1 MSDTCIFCEISK
13 GRIPSI
19 RIYEDADFISFLDI
33 NPVARGHLLIIT
45 REHYLSTPEVPDEI
59 LAKALPLAKRLAAA
73 AVLGVGADGFNI
85 LINNGEKAGQAVGH
99 WHLHV
104 IPRKDRSELP
114 LREGGPADLTKL
126 PFTAADI
133 RNNL

>member
-1 MSDTCIFCEISK
+1 MSTSCIFCEIAD

-33 NPVARGHLLIIT
+33 NPLTRGHLLIIT
-45 REHYLSTPEVPDEI
+45 RKHYPATLDVPDAV
-59 LAKALPLAKRLAAA
+59 LAKALPLAKKLARAAA
-73 AVLGVGADGFNI
+73 MGVGAEGFNI
-85 LINNGEKAGQAVGH
+85 MINNGTVAGQAVDH

-104 IPRKDRSELP
+104 IPRTDRSELP